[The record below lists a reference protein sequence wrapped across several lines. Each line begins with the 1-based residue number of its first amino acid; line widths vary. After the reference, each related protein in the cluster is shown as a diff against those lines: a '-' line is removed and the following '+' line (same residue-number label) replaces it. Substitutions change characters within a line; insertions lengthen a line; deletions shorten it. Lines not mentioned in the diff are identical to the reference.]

1 MEIANA
7 AGINRISP
15 MRTGHWVRAGAKDPA
30 AAQAQDVLHISTEAR
45 QALAQEQEASPI
57 EKALEA
63 VAQEDVQAWMG
74 DWQARHRLEVNW
86 NATVDPDHSVY
97 AKSYMESLVRQYDSV
112 RQTIEAYYAEGHQE
126 NLRFA
131 NPYNHLVEKYRYS
144 ASPYFKADMT
154 EAQRQ
159 MAFRQEEALLW
170 GGRLALNDPWA
181 LAGSGGVLDG
191 QKVDDT
197 ARTYAQS
204 VVDGLIAEYKKANGI
219 EEY

>member
-97 AKSYMESLVRQYDSV
+97 AKSYMDSLVRQYDSV

-126 NLRFA
+126 NLRFS
-131 NPYNHLVEKYRYS
+131 NPHNHLVEKYKFS
-144 ASPYFKADMT
+144 GSPYFRGDWSQ
-154 EAQRQ
+154 AQRD

-181 LAGSGGVLDG
+181 LAAHGGVPQAGD
-191 QKVDDT
+191 VENT
-197 ARTYAQS
+197 ARAYAQS

-219 EEY
+219 EE